1 LLPPP
6 PGLQLL
12 VKAGFPCLA
21 WQIEKKLAAHASQQ
35 ETSGFVESHSALQV
49 ASVVPDRRLL
59 DCEEAIPGGLVS
71 PFTHLNVSPTPV
83 KPSNISNSTPLS
95 LPSPQAT
102 NRSEADTM
110 IGARKVV

>member
-1 LLPPP
+1 PPP
-6 PGLQLL
+6 PGPQLL
-12 VKAGFPCLA
+12 VNAGFHCLA

-35 ETSGFVESHSALQV
+35 ERSGFVESHSALQV
-49 ASVVPDRRLL
+49 ALIVPDRRLL

-71 PFTHLNVSPTPV
+71 PFAHLNVFPPV

-102 NRSEADTM
+102 NRSEADTR
-110 IGARKVV
+110 IGAPTVGRTG